1 MEGGTLFNP
10 GFLGANFLWWVGQIA
25 DDSTWRDNNLPGKF
39 ESPQSIP
46 GWGKRYKVRIIG
58 LHDKEETEI
67 PSDQLPW
74 AQVMYPITAGGGQA
88 NASQTPNLR
97 HGMFVFGFF
106 LDGQEQQVPV
116 IMGVLGN
123 NAQTKLGKEIGTDN
137 ANFGPISGFAEGKV
151 PPKGPAKPVPPDFG
165 KTATAV
171 SNSSTPISNPT
182 IEHPDAHQLSVAD
195 VKREEKY
202 QEKIPLMKPDNKI
215 GSAIKCIQTV
225 LDNLTKKIDKY
236 LKSIGNYI
244 DAATTIYNTIND
256 VLNGI
261 KNVACEIAKYIKLI
275 LDKIMEYLL
284 KVLNKALTKVVS
296 AMPAS
301 LRHLF
306 ADIKELLVE
315 LIMCLLNKLTQNL
328 CDIINSL
335 LNDIIKPKELD
346 EKVRSSRGP
355 CPGNNGDLTSPDVP
369 ICSAQNL
376 VALTLKSQQ
385 KVIEDELQKIDNV
398 LTTSLKDLQGKL
410 APTSSQT
417 LGSSNIPSIPG
428 VSIPDLAGLVG
439 NITTSISSALSFENL
454 KLSIF
459 GCELSPNIAL
469 SDFYTL
475 ARGGSG
481 QPESQTPNANDI
493 SNAVQTTPTPN
504 VNVPEPVPFLDIR
517 QNEPNLNFD
526 TSDARTPDAIARE
539 TGQFA

>member
-1 MEGGTLFNP
+1 MLTTPHGEIII
-10 GFLGANFLWWVGQIA
+10 FLENLKVHKVFLDG
-25 DDSTWRDNNLPGKF
+25 
-39 ESPQSIP
+39 
-46 GWGKRYKVRIIG
+46 GKRYKVRIIG

-67 PSDQLPW
+67 ASDQLPW

-88 NASQTPNLR
+88 SASQTPNLR

-123 NAQTKLGKEIGTDN
+123 NAQTKLGKEIGTDES
-137 ANFGPISGFAEGKV
+137 NFGPTSGFSEGKN
-151 PPKGPAKPVPPDFG
+151 PPQGPAKPSPPDFG

-171 SNSSTPISNPT
+171 SNSSTPIPNPT
-182 IEHPDAHQLSVAD
+182 IEHPDPHQLSVAD

-236 LKSIGNYI
+236 LKAIGNYI
-244 DAATTIYNTIND
+244 DLATTIYQTIND

-261 KNVACEIAKYIKLI
+261 KSVACEIAKYLKLI
-275 LDKIMEYLL
+275 FDKIMEYLL

-306 ADIKELLVE
+306 ADIKEILVE
-315 LIMCLLNKLTQNL
+315 LIMCLFNKLTQNL

-335 LNDIIKPKELD
+335 LNDILKPQDLD
-346 EKVRSSRGP
+346 KKARDSRGP
-355 CPGNNGDLTSPDVP
+355 CGRNLTSPDVP

-376 VALTLKSQQ
+376 VAQTLKSQE
-385 KVIEDELQKIDNV
+385 KLIGSELQKIDNV
-398 LTTSLKDLQGKL
+398 LKTSLKDLQGKL

-417 LGSSNIPSIPG
+417 SGSLNTPSIPG
-428 VSIPDLAGLVG
+428 VSIPDLAGLAG
-439 NITTSISSALSFENL
+439 NITASISSALSFENL
-454 KLSIF
+454 SLSIF

-469 SDFYTL
+469 SDFYTF

-481 QPESQTPNANDI
+481 QPESQTPNVNDI
-493 SNAVQTTPTPN
+493 SNSVQTIPTPS
-504 VNVPEPVPFLDIR
+504 VTIPELVPFLDIR

-526 TSDARTPDAIARE
+526 TSDARNPTEIARQ
-539 TGQFA
+539 TGAIG